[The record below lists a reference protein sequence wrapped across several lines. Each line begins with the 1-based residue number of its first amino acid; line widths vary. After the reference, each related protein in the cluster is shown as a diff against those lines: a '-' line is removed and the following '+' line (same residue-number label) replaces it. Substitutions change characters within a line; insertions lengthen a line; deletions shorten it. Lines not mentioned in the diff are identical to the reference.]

1 MHLILLTGRSGSG
14 KSTALHQL
22 EDSGFY
28 CVDNLPAALLPDL
41 VSQSSR
47 SEYAGYKGIAVCIDV
62 RNSRHDLEQ
71 LSLAADQLES
81 LASVDIVYLDASDQ
95 ILTQRFSETRR
106 RHPLSNEE
114 ISLGEAIQLEA
125 SLLEA
130 LRLRASLIIDTSSLN
145 VYELRETINTRL
157 LDYQSESLS
166 LLIESFGFKRGVPTD
181 ADLVFDA
188 RLLPNPHWS
197 AELRLLS
204 GKDRPVIDF
213 LDGHVDCGNFVESVL
228 AFLTQWLPLY
238 QRSQRTYVTVAVGCT
253 GGQHRSVYVAERL
266 FAALKPLYAKAQI
279 RHRELAPGLMQ

>member
-1 MHLILLTGRSGSG
+1 MHLMLLTGRSGSG

-62 RNSRHDLEQ
+62 RNSRHDLEH

-81 LASVDIVYLDASDQ
+81 LASVDIVYLDASDE

-114 ISLGEAIQLEA
+114 ISLVEAIRLEA

-145 VYELRETINTRL
+145 VYELRDTINTRL
-157 LDYQSESLS
+157 LDYQGESLS

-204 GKDRPVIDF
+204 GKDRPVIEF
-213 LDGHVDCGNFVESVL
+213 LDSHVDCGNFVESVL

-238 QRSQRTYVTVAVGCT
+238 ERSQRTYVTSILVI
-253 GGQHRSVYVAERL
+253 RSMWRCSFWNFSET
-266 FAALKPLYAKAQI
+266 
-279 RHRELAPGLMQ
+279 